1 MPKLPREKL
10 SNLAYQALKEMISN
24 HRFQPGTRLNVES
37 LAKEMGVSRTPLWEA
52 VSRLEQE
59 GLVKNI
65 PNRGVFMDELTPQQA
80 LQLYE
85 VREML
90 EGMAAR
96 LAASN
101 ISPSAL
107 KRMKNNLGKQEQ
119 VVAEGDLVGYSQL
132 DFEFHAIVYEA
143 CGNPYLKELLE
154 TIKNKMRPLTTHL
167 APILPDLFDDHA
179 KLLAALKAGD
189 PEKAETAFQRHNQ
202 LMRGH
207 IIQES
212 KSGEWPS
219 LKEASQ

>member
-1 MPKLPREKL
+1 MPKLPKEKL
-10 SNLAYQALKEMISN
+10 SNLAYQAIKEMISN

-37 LAKEMGVSRTPLWEA
+37 LAKEMGVSRTPVWEA
-52 VSRLEQE
+52 VGRLEQE
-59 GLVKNI
+59 GLIKNI
-65 PNRGVFMDELTPQQA
+65 PNRGVFMVELTPEQA

-85 VREML
+85 VRELL

-101 ISPSAL
+101 ISSSGL
-107 KRMKNNLGKQEQ
+107 KRMERNLESQER
-119 VVAEGDLVGYSQL
+119 VVQEGDLVGYSQL

-143 CGNPYLKELLE
+143 CGNPYLQELLE

-167 APILPDLFDDHA
+167 APILPDLYDDHA

-189 PEKAETAFQRHNQ
+189 PERAEAAFCGHNQ

-207 IIQES
+207 ITQES
-212 KSGEWPS
+212 KQGEWLPA
-219 LKEASQ
+219 KEAS

>member
-37 LAKEMGVSRTPLWEA
+37 LAKEMGVSRTPVWEA
-52 VSRLEQE
+52 VGRLEQE

-96 LAASN
+96 LAAEN
-101 ISPSAL
+101 ISPAGL
-107 KRMKNNLGKQEQ
+107 KRMARNLESQAR
-119 VVAEGDLVGYSQL
+119 VVESGDLVGYSQL
-132 DFEFHAIVYEA
+132 DFEFHAVVYEA
-143 CGNPYLKELLE
+143 CGNPYLQELLE

-167 APILPDLFDDHA
+167 APILPDLYADHL

-189 PEKAETAFQRHNQ
+189 PKEAESAFQQHNQ

-207 IIQES
+207 ISRES
-212 KSGEWPS
+212 KSGNWP
-219 LKEASQ
+219 LVAGAQT

>member
-37 LAKEMGVSRTPLWEA
+37 LAKEMGVSRTPVWEA
-52 VSRLEQE
+52 VGRLEQE

-96 LAASN
+96 LAAGN
-101 ISPSAL
+101 ITPSGL
-107 KRMKNNLGKQEQ
+107 KRMERNLENQER
-119 VVAEGDLVGYSQL
+119 VVADGDLVGYSQL

-143 CGNPYLKELLE
+143 CGNPYLQELLE

-167 APILPDLFDDHA
+167 APILPDLYDDHA

-189 PEKAETAFQRHNQ
+189 PEQAETAFRSHNQ

-207 IIQES
+207 IMQES
-212 KSGEWPS
+212 RSGEWPP
-219 LKEASQ
+219 LKEASR

>member
-10 SNLAYQALKEMISN
+10 SNLAYQALKEMIAN

-37 LAKEMGVSRTPLWEA
+37 LAKEMGVSRTPVWEA
-52 VSRLEQE
+52 VGRLEQE

-101 ISPSAL
+101 ISATGI
-107 KRMKNNLGKQEQ
+107 KRMERNLESQAK
-119 VVAEGDLVGYSQL
+119 VVRKGDLVGYSQL
-132 DFEFHAIVYEA
+132 DFEFHAVVYEA
-143 CGNPYLKELLE
+143 CGNPYLQELLE
-154 TIKNKMRPLTTHL
+154 TIKNKMRPLTTHM
-167 APILPDLFDDHA
+167 AHILPTLYDDHT

-189 PEKAETAFQRHNQ
+189 PEKAENAFRQHNQ
-202 LMRGH
+202 LMRNH
-207 IIQES
+207 ITEES
-212 KSGEWPS
+212 RSGDWPR
-219 LKEASQ
+219 LKEAHQ